1 MSKWGK
7 DKKQTEESGKE
18 VPYMRIVIVEDE
30 APIRE
35 GIAKILQK
43 INPDYEL
50 EGTAADGQ
58 EGYALI
64 CRTKPELIIMDI
76 EMPKM
81 NGLEMLARLREE
93 GYQCKVLILS
103 AYSDFNYAKQAIEL
117 NIENYL
123 LKPIKIRELK
133 KALQQVEDS
142 LVKEQNREKAFSIEG
157 IFLSCLNGQI
167 KPDEQFHSMTRER
180 FGFALEEPAEVFAI
194 WLGDGYEEQKKR
206 AKELLEDVGAHTVKF
221 ASYVIEADAWKMLIM
236 ILYRLDGS
244 SQYTYFQKSVSPMLC
259 SNLNSPIVLLWRHV
273 DNLLEL
279 STVME
284 EMQQDREWNLLLGKG
299 FLIRRRDVE
308 NIKTVPL
315 KHPTELED
323 QACQAVKRLD
333 RETVSR
339 CFKALF
345 QYYQEVQHT
354 PEEVKKSLIRF
365 TWSMINA
372 YKEVNEIDVDLQ
384 IQGILREISEAI
396 SWNQI
401 DASLHKLFDL
411 INEENKKEELPVSV
425 LVQKAQQMI
434 RKYYDQGITLDE
446 IANKLFVSE
455 EYLSAQFKKE
465 TGATFSETIRKYRIE
480 KVKELLLNTHL
491 KLNQIAEL
499 AGYSDPKYM
508 SRVFKEEVGMLPNE
522 FRKSAH

>member
-1 MSKWGK
+1 MK
-7 DKKQTEESGKE
+7 
-18 VPYMRIVIVEDE
+18 IVIVEDE
-30 APIRE
+30 TPIRE
-35 GIAKILQK
+35 GLAKILRK
-43 INPDYEL
+43 IDPDYEV
-50 EGTAADGQ
+50 EGIAADGQ
-58 EGYALI
+58 EGYSLV
-64 CRTKPELIIMDI
+64 CQTKPDLIILDI

-81 NGLEMLARLREE
+81 SGLEMLAKLRAK

-117 NIENYL
+117 DIENYL
-123 LKPIKIRELK
+123 LKPIKIPELK
-133 KALQQVEDS
+133 KALRQVEDS
-142 LVKEQNREKAFSIEG
+142 LAKEQSREKAFSIEG

-167 KPDEQFHSMTRER
+167 KPDEQFHNMTRER
-180 FGFALEEPAEVFAI
+180 FGFSLEEPAEVFAV
-194 WLGDGYEEQKKR
+194 WLGDGYEEQKKLAR
-206 AKELLEDVGAHTVKF
+206 ELLEDVGAHTVKF

-236 ILYRLDGS
+236 ILYRLEGE
-244 SQYTYFQKSVSPMLC
+244 SQYIYFQKSVSPMLC
-259 SNLNSPIVLLWRHV
+259 SHLKSPIVLLWRHV
-273 DNLLEL
+273 DDLLAL
-279 STVME
+279 STVIT
-284 EMQQDREWNLLLGKG
+284 EMQKDREWNLLLGKG

-308 NIKTVPL
+308 NIKVVPL
-315 KHPTELED
+315 KHPSELED
-323 QACQAVKRLD
+323 KACQAIKRLD
-333 RETVSR
+333 TEAAAD

-345 QYYQEVQHT
+345 EYYQEAPHT
-354 PEEVKKSLIRF
+354 PEEVKKSLIAF
-365 TWSMINA
+365 TWAIINA
-372 YKEVNEIDVDLQ
+372 YKETNEIVADLKVQ
-384 IQGILREISEAI
+384 AILREMSEAV

-401 DASLHKLFDL
+401 DASLHQLFYL
-411 INEENKKEELPVSV
+411 INAKSKKEEEVPVSV

-446 IANKLFVSE
+446 IADKLFVSE

-480 KVKELLLNTHL
+480 KVMELLLDTHL

>member
-1 MSKWGK
+1 
-7 DKKQTEESGKE
+7 
-18 VPYMRIVIVEDE
+18 MRIVIVEDE

-35 GIAKILQK
+35 GIAKILHK
-43 INPDYEL
+43 ISPDYEL
-50 EGTAADGQ
+50 AGTAADGR
-58 EGYALI
+58 EGYDLI
-64 CRTKPELIIMDI
+64 CQTAPDLIIIDI

-81 NGLEMLARLREE
+81 NGLEMLERLRRE
-93 GYQCKVLILS
+93 GYQCKALILS

-117 NIENYL
+117 DIENYL
-123 LKPIKIRELK
+123 LKPIKIPELK
-133 KALQQVEDS
+133 KALQQVEDA
-142 LVKEQNREKAFSIEG
+142 LAKEQSREKAFSIEG
-157 IFLSCLNGQI
+157 IFLSCLNGQL
-167 KPDEQFHSMTRER
+167 KPDEQFNQMTRER
-180 FGFALEEPAEVFAI
+180 FGFALEEPAEVLAV
-194 WLGDGYEEQKKR
+194 WLGEGYEAQKKLAR
-206 AKELLEDVGAHTVKF
+206 ELLEDVGAHTVRF

-236 ILYRLDGS
+236 ILYRLPEGT
-244 SQYTYFQKSVSPMLC
+244 SQYSYFQKSVSPMLC
-259 SNLNSPIVLLWRHV
+259 SQLKSPIVLLWRHV
-273 DNLLEL
+273 DHLLDL
-279 STVME
+279 STVMS

-323 QACQAVKRLD
+323 KACQAVKRLD
-333 RETVSR
+333 KEGVAA

-345 QYYQEVQHT
+345 QYYQETAHT
-354 PEEVKKSLIRF
+354 PGDIKESLIRF
-365 TWSMINA
+365 TWATVNA
-372 YKEVNEIDVDLQ
+372 YKESNEIEADLQ
-384 IQGILREISEAI
+384 IQGILQEISEAV

-401 DASLHKLFDL
+401 DISIHKLFEL
-411 INEENKKEELPVSV
+411 INEGHKQEEVLPVSV

-465 TGATFSETIRKYRIE
+465 TGTTFSETIRKYRIE
-480 KVKELLLNTHL
+480 KVKELLLDTHL

-508 SRVFKEEVGMLPNE
+508 SRVFKEEVGMLPSE
-522 FRKSAH
+522 FRKEAH